1 MSNQL
6 KAYIF
11 ALLAVSLWST
21 VATAFKIALNY
32 VDVFQLLLYSS
43 FTAFLFYFIYLL
55 SIGKLANSFK
65 ISKKE
70 YFNSAMRGLLNPF
83 LYYVVLFKAY
93 DILPA
98 QEAMTLNYVWPLMIV
113 VFSAIFL
120 KQKLKLKS
128 VIAIIISFS
137 GVVYIASSGDI
148 SGMGFSNLY
157 GDLLAIGSSLIWAA
171 FWIMNIK
178 SKTNES
184 QKLFLSFGFG
194 FVFSLIL
201 CLIFSNPIV
210 TELKSLISM
219 IYIGFAEMGITILL
233 WLIALKLSSRTD
245 KVSQLIYLSPVLS
258 LIWISIF
265 LDEKIQFY
273 TIIGLALIISGI
285 ALEKINL
292 RQRLK

>member
-1 MSNQL
+1 
-6 KAYIF
+6 
-11 ALLAVSLWST
+11 LLAVSLWST
-21 VATAFKIALNY
+21 VATAFKIALIY

-43 FTAFLFYFIYLL
+43 FTAFLFYFVYLL
-55 SIGKLANSFK
+55 SIGKLANSFR

-70 YFNSAMRGLLNPF
+70 YLNSALRGLLNPF

-113 VFSAIFL
+113 IFSAIFL

-137 GVVYIASSGDI
+137 GVVYIASSGDLR
-148 SGMGFSNLY
+148 GMGFSNLY

-171 FWIMNIK
+171 FWILNIK

-201 CLIFSNPIV
+201 CLIFSNPII
-210 TELKSLISM
+210 TEIKGLISM
-219 IYIGFAEMGITILL
+219 FYIGLAEMGITFLL

-258 LIWISIF
+258 LVWISIF

-292 RQRLK
+292 RKRF